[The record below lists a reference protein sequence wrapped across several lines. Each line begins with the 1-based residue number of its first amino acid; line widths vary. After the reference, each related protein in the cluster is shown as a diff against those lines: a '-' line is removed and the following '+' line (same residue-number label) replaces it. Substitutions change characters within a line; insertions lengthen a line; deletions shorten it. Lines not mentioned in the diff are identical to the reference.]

1 MNASLV
7 QRAGI
12 AGLAAALCLLTGS
25 AANAGA
31 AAPYVWTEIVLPSS
45 SVANAFGPN
54 DRGQVAVTAVDGTS
68 GIYRNGTFTQLPA
81 PPAGYQVSATGI
93 NNAGVIVGVASTTT
107 DTHEQGFILVSGVYT
122 FFSRPG
128 WGNTEPRAIG
138 NSGLVTGYSFQDTG
152 ETAGFVYDPATGVF
166 TDVTPRL
173 STFTIAQGIN
183 KFGRI
188 SGNGREAVLGRFGFI
203 WQQGTFTNGPRQLL
217 PFLDRFIVDAGS
229 TNARGINDAGIIVG
243 YISGATSAGFIGPIP
258 EVTGCCSRPALMSR
272 ESQSFARASTMPARS
287 SAWSATRQETATASS
302 VQCAGTSTT
311 GTSTI
316 GTSTNSSG
324 CEFAS

>member
-203 WQQGTFTNGPRQLL
+203 WQQGTFTNGRVSCCPSL
-217 PFLDRFIVDAGS
+217 IGS
-229 TNARGINDAGIIVG
+229 SSTPAVRMREASMTLG
-243 YISGATSAGFIGPIP
+243 SSSATSAAQPPRASSGPIP

-287 SAWSATRQETATASS
+287 SA
-302 VQCAGTSTT
+302 
-311 GTSTI
+311 
-316 GTSTNSSG
+316 
-324 CEFAS
+324 

>member
-152 ETAGFVYDPATGVF
+152 ETAGFVYDPAPGVF

-203 WQQGTFTNGPRQLL
+203 WQQGTFTNGPRRLL

-243 YISGATSAGFIGPIP
+243 YISGATSAGFIGADTRGYRLLLPP
-258 EVTGCCSRPALMSR
+258 GADVSGVTVVCEGINN
-272 ESQSFARASTMPARS
+272 ARQVVCLVSD
-287 SAWSATRQETATASS
+287 TAGNSHGFIGS
-302 VQCAGTSTT
+302 VRRDEHDG
-311 GTSTI
+311 
-316 GTSTNSSG
+316 N
-324 CEFAS
+324 EHDRDEHDRDEHE